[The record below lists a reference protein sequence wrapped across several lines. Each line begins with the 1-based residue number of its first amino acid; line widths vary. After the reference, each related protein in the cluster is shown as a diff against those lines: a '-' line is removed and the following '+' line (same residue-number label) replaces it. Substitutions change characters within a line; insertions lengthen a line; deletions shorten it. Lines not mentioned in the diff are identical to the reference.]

1 MSRSEYTANKEL
13 TVSVKVDSRELLNE
27 RKPIRPEEK
36 PVAKLAD
43 PSKPETWRVL

>member
-13 TVSVKVDSRELLNE
+13 TVSVKVDNKELMNE

-36 PVAKLAD
+36 PVVKLAD
-43 PSKPETWRVL
+43 PSKPETWAIV